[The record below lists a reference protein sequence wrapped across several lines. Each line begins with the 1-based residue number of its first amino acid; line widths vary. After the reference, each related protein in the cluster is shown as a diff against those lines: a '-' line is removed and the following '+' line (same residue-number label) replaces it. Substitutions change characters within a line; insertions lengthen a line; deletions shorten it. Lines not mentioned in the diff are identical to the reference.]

1 MNPNTI
7 ENVKAYLLANIDGAA
22 YDVELSTDAERVKF
36 IAETFAREYGWTLK
50 RIPRNRALSEWL
62 AGLPTALT
70 VDFYNSDVLA
80 RAVVLGL
87 LPEDATEEQEDRLL
101 ENWWLYL
108 GRILGRLI
116 DGAVVPH
123 LDEITRKRVLQF
135 NPEPELAKML
145 QEADK

>member
-1 MNPNTI
+1 MKPNTI
-7 ENVKAYLLANIDGAA
+7 ENVKAYLLANIDGSS
-22 YDVELSTDAERVKF
+22 YDVELSTDAERVNF
-36 IAETFAREYGWTLK
+36 IAGAFAREYGWALK
-50 RIPRNRALSEWL
+50 RMSRNKALAEWL
-62 AGLPTALT
+62 AGLPWVLT

-87 LPEDATEEQEDRLL
+87 LPEDASEEQEARLL

-116 DGAVVPH
+116 DGAV
-123 LDEITRKRVLQF
+123 L
-135 NPEPELAKML
+135 L